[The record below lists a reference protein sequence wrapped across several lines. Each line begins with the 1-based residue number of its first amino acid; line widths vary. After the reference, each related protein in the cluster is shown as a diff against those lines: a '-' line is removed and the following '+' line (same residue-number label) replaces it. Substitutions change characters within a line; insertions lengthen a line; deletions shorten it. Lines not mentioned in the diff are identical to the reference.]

1 MTQLVRT
8 VYPEYGQ
15 EEMVEIDY
23 KAIRKLNH
31 TQNNIPMD
39 EYNEILQVEKKKR
52 EAEEAKQ

>member
-1 MTQLVRT
+1 MVQLVRA
-8 VYPEYGQ
+8 VYPEYEQ

-39 EYNEILQVEKKKR
+39 EYNEIVEVEKKKR
-52 EAEEAKQ
+52 AAA